1 MAYESYKISLPSS
14 TSVRNRMLS
23 EKERQIRFLY
33 DQAMDREEDVLLNG
47 IPFTESPRIFD
58 RKFVDTFHHKI
69 TVETIL
75 DKDWI
80 ECGDYLEYEGMVWL
94 CLNSY
99 SFHKLY
105 CRATF
110 MSCDWKIYWINEN
123 GELKSQYVIDQNST
137 QYNSG
142 ETSNSTMTIGSAQH
156 MLKMQCNDDTI
167 LLDSPMRFAIDKN
180 IKKPTCYKVTQNDN
194 TAYNYGK
201 GLCCVTVTETP
212 LNKKSDKLITLDNG
226 AQVWI
231 CDYIKATPLPSE
243 QTTDLSNE
251 KVDSSQIENKNIHLK
266 ISYDGDNYIFA
277 GGEYKTFTVIV
288 SDNNSNLIDDVSVQW
303 SITALPEVKKY
314 ISYDIL
320 ESNSLKIKSSYHTSV
335 IGTKILLTA
344 SVNEISESI
353 YVEIGGG
360 I

>member
-14 TSVRNRMLS
+14 ASVRNRMLNQ
-23 EKERQIRFLY
+23 KERQIRFLY
-33 DQAMDREEDVLLNG
+33 DQAMDREEDTLLNG
-47 IPFTESPRIFD
+47 NPFTESPRIFD
-58 RKFVDTFHHKI
+58 RKFIDTFHHKI

-142 ETSNSTMTIGSAQH
+142 ETSNSTMTLGSAQH

-167 LLDSPMRFAIDKN
+167 ILDSPMRFAIDKN

-212 LNKKSDKLITLDNG
+212 LNTESDKLITLDDG
-226 AQVWI
+226 TQVWI
-231 CDYIKATPLPSE
+231 CDYVEVTPLPPTPPE
-243 QTTDLSNE
+243 PDETTDLRCVISGNT
-251 KVDSSQIENKNIHLK
+251 NLKNG
-266 ISYDGDNYIFA
+266 YRRTY
-277 GGEYKTFTVIV
+277 TVIFTDTDENAVDWKNVDYKWKVISDFDVKQTFIDNKITV
-288 SDNNSNLIDDVSVQW
+288 SVNDENLIGSSFLVQ
-303 SITALPEVKKY
+303 
-314 ISYDIL
+314 IL
-320 ESNSLKIKSSYHTSV
+320 IGETVLSEIKIN
-335 IGTKILLTA
+335 II
-344 SVNEISESI
+344 E
-353 YVEIGGG
+353 
-360 I
+360 

>member
-14 TSVRNRMLS
+14 ASVRNRMLNQ
-23 EKERQIRFLY
+23 KERQIRFLY
-33 DQAMDREEDVLLNG
+33 DQAIDREEDTLLNG
-47 IPFTESPRIFD
+47 NPFTKSPRIFD
-58 RKFVDTFHHKI
+58 RKFIDTFHHKI

-75 DKDWI
+75 DKDRI

-142 ETSNSTMTIGSAQH
+142 ETGNSTMTLGSAQH

-194 TAYNYGK
+194 SAYNYGK
-201 GLCCVTVTETP
+201 GLCCITVTETP
-212 LNKKSDKLITLDNG
+212 LNTESDKLITLDDG
-226 AQVWI
+226 SQVWI
-231 CDYIKATPLPSE
+231 CDYVDVTPLPSTPSE
-243 QTTDLSNE
+243 PNETTDLRCVISGNT
-251 KVDSSQIENKNIHLK
+251 NLKNG
-266 ISYDGDNYIFA
+266 YRRTYTV
-277 GGEYKTFTVIV
+277 TFTDKDGNSVDWQDVNYQWNVQADFDVKQTI
-288 SDNNSNLIDDVSVQW
+288 SDNKTTVSVNDENLIGGSFLVQIIVVETVL
-303 SITALPEVKKY
+303 SE
-314 ISYDIL
+314 
-320 ESNSLKIKSSYHTSV
+320 IK
-335 IGTKILLTA
+335 
-344 SVNEISESI
+344 VNV
-353 YVEIGGG
+353 VE
-360 I
+360 

>member
-14 TSVRNRMLS
+14 ASVRNRMLNQ
-23 EKERQIRFLY
+23 KERQIRFLY
-33 DQAMDREEDVLLNG
+33 DQAMDREEDTLLNG
-47 IPFTESPRIFD
+47 NPFTESPRIFD
-58 RKFVDTFHHKI
+58 RKFIDTFHHKI

-142 ETSNSTMTIGSAQH
+142 ETSNSTMTLGSAQH

-167 LLDSPMRFAIDKN
+167 ILDSPMRFAIDKN

-212 LNKKSDKLITLDNG
+212 LNTESDKLITLDDG
-226 AQVWI
+226 TQVWI
-231 CDYIKATPLPSE
+231 CDYVEVTPLPPTPPE
-243 QTTDLSNE
+243 PDETTDLRCVISGNTNL
-251 KVDSSQIENKNIHLK
+251 KNGYRRSYTATFSDKDGNAVDWQNVDYQWNVKSDFDVKQTIVDNKI
-266 ISYDGDNYIFA
+266 
-277 GGEYKTFTVIV
+277 T
-288 SDNNSNLIDDVSVQW
+288 VSVNDESLIGGSFFVQIVIGETVL
-303 SITALPEVKKY
+303 SEVK
-314 ISYDIL
+314 INI
-320 ESNSLKIKSSYHTSV
+320 
-335 IGTKILLTA
+335 
-344 SVNEISESI
+344 
-353 YVEIGGG
+353 VE
-360 I
+360 

>member
-14 TSVRNRMLS
+14 ASVRNRMLNQ
-23 EKERQIRFLY
+23 KERQIRFLY
-33 DQAMDREEDVLLNG
+33 DQAMDREEDTLLNG
-47 IPFTESPRIFD
+47 NPFTESPRIFD
-58 RKFVDTFHHKI
+58 RKFIDTFHHKI

-142 ETSNSTMTIGSAQH
+142 ETSNSTMTLGSAQH

-167 LLDSPMRFAIDKN
+167 ILDSPMRFAIDKN

-212 LNKKSDKLITLDNG
+212 LNTESDKLITLDDG
-226 AQVWI
+226 TQVWI
-231 CDYIKATPLPSE
+231 CDYVEVTPLPPTPPE
-243 QTTDLSNE
+243 PDETTDLRCKITGNT
-251 KVDSSQIENKNIHLK
+251 NLKNG
-266 ISYDGDNYIFA
+266 YRRTYTV
-277 GGEYKTFTVIV
+277 TFTDKDGNSVDWQEINYQWNVTSDFDIKQSIV
-288 SDNNSNLIDDVSVQW
+288 DNKITVS
-303 SITALPEVKKY
+303 IN
-314 ISYDIL
+314 D
-320 ESNSLKIKSSYHTSV
+320 ESL
-335 IGTKILLTA
+335 
-344 SVNEISESI
+344 
-353 YVEIGGG
+353 IGGSFFVQIVVG
-360 I
+360 ETMLSEIKINIVE

>member
-14 TSVRNRMLS
+14 ASVRNRMLS
-23 EKERQIRFLY
+23 NKERQIRFLY
-33 DQAMDREEDVLLNG
+33 DQAMDREEDALLNG
-47 IPFTESPRIFD
+47 ISFTESPRIFD
-58 RKFVDTFHHKI
+58 RKFVDTIHHKI

-80 ECGDYLEYEGMVWL
+80 ECGDYLEYEEMVWL

-142 ETSNSTMTIGSAQH
+142 ETGNSTMTLGSAQH
-156 MLKMQCNDDTI
+156 MLKMQCNNDTI

-180 IKKPTCYKVTQNDN
+180 IIKPTCYKVTQNDN
-194 TAYNYGK
+194 SAYNYGK

-212 LNKKSDKLITLDNG
+212 LNTESDKLITLDDG
-226 AQVWI
+226 TQVWI
-231 CDYIKATPLPSE
+231 CDYVEVTPLPPTPSE
-243 QTTDLSNE
+243 PNETTDLRCVISGNTNLKNGYARTYTAIIKDKNGNDIKWDSNLYSWNLISDFSIE
-251 KVDSSQIENKNIHLK
+251 QIITDNKIKLRVKDESLIDSSFLLQLIATQNR
-266 ISYDGDNYIFA
+266 
-277 GGEYKTFTVIV
+277 TVI
-288 SDNNSNLIDDVSVQW
+288 SEIQITITELI
-303 SITALPEVKKY
+303 K
-314 ISYDIL
+314 
-320 ESNSLKIKSSYHTSV
+320 
-335 IGTKILLTA
+335 
-344 SVNEISESI
+344 
-353 YVEIGGG
+353 
-360 I
+360 

>member
-33 DQAMDREEDVLLNG
+33 DQAMDREEDTLLNG
-47 IPFTESPRIFD
+47 KPFTESPRIFD
-58 RKFVDTFHHKI
+58 RKFVDTIHHKI

-75 DKDWI
+75 DKDKI

-142 ETSNSTMTIGSAQH
+142 ETGNSTITLGSAQH
-156 MLKMQCNDDTI
+156 MLKMQCNDNTI

-180 IKKPTCYKVTQNDN
+180 IKKPTCYRITQNDN
-194 TAYNYGK
+194 SAYNYGK
-201 GLCCVTVTETP
+201 GLCCITVTETP
-212 LNKKSDKLITLDNG
+212 LNTERDKLITLNDG
-226 AQVWI
+226 TQVWI
-231 CDYIKATPLPSE
+231 CDYVEVTPLPPTPQLPNE
-243 QTTDLSNE
+243 MTDLRC
-251 KVDSSQIENKNIHLK
+251 K
-266 ISYDGDNYIFA
+266 ISGTSMNLKNS
-277 GGEYKTFTVIV
+277 YKRTYTATFTDKEGNFVDWQKVNYQWNIV
-288 SDNNSNLIDDVSVQW
+288 SDFDIKQTINKNKLTVSVNDENLIGDSFFIQI
-303 SITALPEVKKY
+303 SIDGTVLSE
-314 ISYDIL
+314 
-320 ESNSLKIKSSYHTSV
+320 IK
-335 IGTKILLTA
+335 
-344 SVNEISESI
+344 VNIIE
-353 YVEIGGG
+353 
-360 I
+360 

>member
-14 TSVRNRMLS
+14 ASVRNRMLNQ
-23 EKERQIRFLY
+23 KERQIRFLY
-33 DQAMDREEDVLLNG
+33 DQAMDREEDTLLNG
-47 IPFTESPRIFD
+47 NPFTESPRIFD
-58 RKFVDTFHHKI
+58 RKFIDTFHHKI

-80 ECGDYLEYEGMVWL
+80 ECGDYLEYECMVWL

-142 ETSNSTMTIGSAQH
+142 ETSNSTMILGSAQH

-167 LLDSPMRFAIDKN
+167 ILDSPMRFAIDKN

-212 LNKKSDKLITLDNG
+212 LNTESDKLITLDDG
-226 AQVWI
+226 TQVWV
-231 CDYIKATPLPSE
+231 CDYVEVTPLPPTPSE
-243 QTTDLSNE
+243 PNETTDLRCVISGNT
-251 KVDSSQIENKNIHLK
+251 NLKN
-266 ISYDGDNYIFA
+266 G
-277 GGEYKTFTVIV
+277 YKRTYTVTFTDKDENSVDWQKVNYKWNIK
-288 SDNNSNLIDDVSVQW
+288 SDFDIDQTMNDCKITVSVNDESLIGRSFFIQ
-303 SITALPEVKKY
+303 ILIGETALSEIEV
-314 ISYDIL
+314 II
-320 ESNSLKIKSSYHTSV
+320 
-335 IGTKILLTA
+335 
-344 SVNEISESI
+344 
-353 YVEIGGG
+353 VE
-360 I
+360 

>member
-14 TSVRNRMLS
+14 ASVRNRMLNQ
-23 EKERQIRFLY
+23 KERQIRFLY
-33 DQAMDREEDVLLNG
+33 DQAMDREEDTLLNG
-47 IPFTESPRIFD
+47 NPFTESPRIFD
-58 RKFVDTFHHKI
+58 RKFIDTFHHKI

-142 ETSNSTMTIGSAQH
+142 ETSNSTMTLGSAQH

-167 LLDSPMRFAIDKN
+167 ILDSPMRFAIDKN

-212 LNKKSDKLITLDNG
+212 LNTESDKLITLDDG
-226 AQVWI
+226 TQVWI
-231 CDYIKATPLPSE
+231 CDYVEVTPLPPTPPE
-243 QTTDLSNE
+243 PDETTDLRCVISGNTNLKNGYRRTYTVTFMDKDGNAVDWQNIDYQWNVVADFDVKQTTTANE
-251 KVDSSQIENKNIHLK
+251 ITLSVNDE
-266 ISYDGDNYIFA
+266 
-277 GGEYKTFTVIV
+277 
-288 SDNNSNLIDDVSVQW
+288 NLIGGSFLVRVVVSSTVL
-303 SITALPEVKKY
+303 SEVKV
-314 ISYDIL
+314 
-320 ESNSLKIKSSYHTSV
+320 NV
-335 IGTKILLTA
+335 I
-344 SVNEISESI
+344 E
-353 YVEIGGG
+353 
-360 I
+360 

>member
-14 TSVRNRMLS
+14 TSVRNRMLNQ
-23 EKERQIRFLY
+23 KERQIRFLY
-33 DQAMDREEDVLLNG
+33 NQAMDREENTLLNG
-47 IPFTESPRIFD
+47 NPFTESPRIFD
-58 RKFVDTFHHKI
+58 RKFVDTVHHKI

-80 ECGDYLEYEGMVWL
+80 ECGDYLEYEGMIWL
-94 CLNSY
+94 CLKSY

-142 ETSNSTMTIGSAQH
+142 ETGNSTMTLGSAQH
-156 MLKMQCNDDTI
+156 MLKMQCNDNTI

-194 TAYNYGK
+194 SAYNYGK

-212 LNKKSDKLITLDNG
+212 LNTESDKLITLNDG
-226 AQVWI
+226 TQVWI
-231 CDYIKATPLPSE
+231 CDYVDVSPPPPQPSE
-243 QTTDLSNE
+243 PDETTDLSAVISGN
-251 KVDSSQIENKNIHLK
+251 VNLKNGYYRK
-266 ISYDGDNYIFA
+266 FTV
-277 GGEYKTFTVIV
+277 TFTDKDSNIVDWQSVDYQWKVV
-288 SDNNSNLIDDVSVQW
+288 SDFDVKQTIADNKITVSVNDENLIGGSFLVG
-303 SITALPEVKKY
+303 IA
-314 ISYDIL
+314 
-320 ESNSLKIKSSYHTSV
+320 
-335 IGTKILLTA
+335 
-344 SVNEISESI
+344 
-353 YVEIGGG
+353 IGGTVVSE
-360 I
+360 IKVNVIE

>member
-14 TSVRNRMLS
+14 ASIRNRMLNQ
-23 EKERQIRFLY
+23 KERQIRFLY
-33 DQAMDREEDVLLNG
+33 DQAMDREEDTLLNG

-58 RKFVDTFHHKI
+58 RKFIDTFHHKI

-142 ETSNSTMTIGSAQH
+142 ETGNSTMTLGSAQH

-194 TAYNYGK
+194 SAYNYGK
-201 GLCCVTVTETP
+201 GLCCITVTETP
-212 LNKKSDKLITLDNG
+212 LNTESDKLITLDDG
-226 AQVWI
+226 SQVWI
-231 CDYIKATPLPSE
+231 CDYIDPSSPLPPTPSE
-243 QTTDLSNE
+243 PNETTDLRCVITGNT
-251 KVDSSQIENKNIHLK
+251 NLKNGY
-266 ISYDGDNYIFA
+266 SRTYTV
-277 GGEYKTFTVIV
+277 TFTDEDGNDVDWQNVDYKWKVV
-288 SDNNSNLIDDVSVQW
+288 SDFNVKQTIADNKITVSVNDENLIGGSFFVQ
-303 SITALPEVKKY
+303 IIIADT
-314 ISYDIL
+314 IL
-320 ESNSLKIKSSYHTSV
+320 SEIK
-335 IGTKILLTA
+335 
-344 SVNEISESI
+344 VNI
-353 YVEIGGG
+353 VE
-360 I
+360 

>member
-14 TSVRNRMLS
+14 TSVRNRMLNQ
-23 EKERQIRFLY
+23 KERQIRFLY
-33 DQAMDREEDVLLNG
+33 DQAMDREEDTLLNG
-47 IPFTESPRIFD
+47 NPFTESPRIFD
-58 RKFVDTFHHKI
+58 RKFVDTIHHKI

-75 DKDWI
+75 NKDWI

-105 CRATF
+105 CHATF

-142 ETSNSTMTIGSAQH
+142 ETGNSTMTLGSAQH
-156 MLKMQCNDDTI
+156 MLKMQCNDDTVI
-167 LLDSPMRFAIDKN
+167 LDSPMRFAIDKN

-212 LNKKSDKLITLDNG
+212 LNTESDKLITLDDG
-226 AQVWI
+226 TQVWI
-231 CDYIKATPLPSE
+231 CDYVEITPLPPTPSE
-243 QTTDLSNE
+243 PNETTDLRCVISGNT
-251 KVDSSQIENKNIHLK
+251 NLKNG
-266 ISYDGDNYIFA
+266 YRRTYTV
-277 GGEYKTFTVIV
+277 TFTYKDGNSVDCQGVNYQWNVKSDFEVKQTIADNKITV
-288 SDNNSNLIDDVSVQW
+288 SVNDENLIGGSFFVQIIVGETVL
-303 SITALPEVKKY
+303 SE
-314 ISYDIL
+314 
-320 ESNSLKIKSSYHTSV
+320 IKAN
-335 IGTKILLTA
+335 I
-344 SVNEISESI
+344 
-353 YVEIGGG
+353 VE
-360 I
+360 

>member
-14 TSVRNRMLS
+14 DSVRNRMLNQ
-23 EKERQIRFLY
+23 KERQIRFLY
-33 DQAMDREEDVLLNG
+33 DQAMDREEDTLLNG
-47 IPFTESPRIFD
+47 NPFTESPRIFD
-58 RKFVDTFHHKI
+58 RKFIDTFHHKI

-142 ETSNSTMTIGSAQH
+142 ETSNSTMTLGSAQH

-167 LLDSPMRFAIDKN
+167 ILDSPMRFAIDKN

-212 LNKKSDKLITLDNG
+212 LNTESDKLITLDDG
-226 AQVWI
+226 TQVWI
-231 CDYIKATPLPSE
+231 CDYVEVTPLPPTPPE
-243 QTTDLSNE
+243 PNETTDLRCVISGNTNLKNGYRRSYTVTFSNKE
-251 KVDSSQIENKNIHLK
+251 GNSVEWQKV
-266 ISYDGDNYIFA
+266 NYQWN
-277 GGEYKTFTVIV
+277 VV
-288 SDNNSNLIDDVSVQW
+288 SDFDVKQTMSENEITVSVNDENLIGGSFFVQ
-303 SITALPEVKKY
+303 
-314 ISYDIL
+314 IL
-320 ESNSLKIKSSYHTSV
+320 VNTTVLAEIK
-335 IGTKILLTA
+335 
-344 SVNEISESI
+344 VNI
-353 YVEIGGG
+353 VE
-360 I
+360 